1 MVGRVEIVALDLRV
15 GALVLVAVLL
25 LVTVLQLRPGFC
37 RVAVFIVPLRS
48 RTLRSIAMVMSV
60 EVVLAWSNVMLR
72 LFVYFSVKCADREFL
87 D

>member
-1 MVGRVEIVALDLRV
+1 
-15 GALVLVAVLL
+15 
-25 LVTVLQLRPGFC
+25 
-37 RVAVFIVPLRS
+37 
-48 RTLRSIAMVMSV
+48 LRSIAMVMSV